1 MIMFENV
8 GDKLMG
14 LAKVVF
20 TLGTVAAVL
29 FALSLIGSSLSTGS
43 LGLFFAAIFVGGL
56 AF

>member
-1 MIMFENV
+1 MFENV